1 MRTLFWTCVL
11 ALFFI
16 PCVSAQDLAQL
27 RKTIDDN
34 IPALGAP
41 EDFGRKVPSQE
52 MLSACKAIVEAVTQM
67 DALPN
72 LDDQDRRW
80 VLQREAFARIPLAY
94 VDTPAHYARL
104 SVLSDELEQ
113 MGLKK
118 VAKLTEEHV
127 LRIGAAL
134 TIQAGNNAMN
144 INAQALAERMVM
156 FARQYPG
163 AESSSMIDQFLRG
176 VRLMKSQHNRDRRLA
191 MIAPVFQEY
200 YREIHHTPRANAL
213 EADIRRATLPG
224 NPMSLWGVDIDGNVF
239 NPAMLRN
246 KVVLLQFWGTWCA
259 PCRAEIPDLIAL
271 HEKYKSFGFEII
283 GVNTGENGDD
293 ERTVKRFVD
302 TTLFSG
308 KRIPWRILHEG
319 LGERQ
324 NNRTMTKY
332 YGIDELP
339 VLILIGRD
347 GKVLNLHPL
356 PSTLDAIVAEATDP
370 TTAIKATFT
379 EEEKKLYEENQR
391 KRQEEQQEEI
401 DRQIKGALSSPR

>member
-1 MRTLFWTCVL
+1 
-11 ALFFI
+11 
-16 PCVSAQDLAQL
+16 
-27 RKTIDDN
+27 
-34 IPALGAP
+34 
-41 EDFGRKVPSQE
+41 
-52 MLSACKAIVEAVTQM
+52 
-67 DALPN
+67 
-72 LDDQDRRW
+72 
-80 VLQREAFARIPLAY
+80 
-94 VDTPAHYARL
+94 
-104 SVLSDELEQ
+104 
-113 MGLKK
+113 
-118 VAKLTEEHV
+118 
-127 LRIGAAL
+127 
-134 TIQAGNNAMN
+134 
-144 INAQALAERMVM
+144 
-156 FARQYPG
+156 
-163 AESSSMIDQFLRG
+163 
-176 VRLMKSQHNRDRRLA
+176 MKSQHHRDRRLA

-259 PCRAEIPDLIAL
+259 PCRAEIHDLIVL

-308 KRIPWRILHEG
+308 KKIPWRILHEG